1 MRPSVERSTGLMAT
15 FVRHRNAANL
25 LMILLVMFGIWGT
38 INLNRQL
45 MPNTEASTIRI
56 SVNWSGASAEDVEK
70 NILLL
75 IEPAVRFLDGVKSMS
90 GRARESS
97 GIITL
102 EYERDTD
109 MQEAQ
114 RAVETAVASVN
125 NLPAE
130 ANDPTV
136 SLQKFFDPIASI
148 AIAGPFPEL
157 ALRRY
162 ALEIRD
168 GLLAAGV
175 DKVEFTGYRDRKI
188 GIEIDD
194 SKLRQ
199 LDMTLSDLADVLTP
213 NLADKP
219 SGSLTGD
226 YDAQIRA
233 AADQLSARDIAETE
247 VKSSATGQTTTFGDI
262 ATITDDFDE
271 DDALGYMRGEPA
283 IKLTVSR
290 SATADTVD
298 SYEKVKAYVAEIAPT
313 LPPSLELKVFDA
325 AAEQVNQRLSLLVTN
340 GVTGLV
346 LVLVILFLFL
356 DGRIAFWVAMGIPVS
371 ILATLGMMFL
381 FGQTINM
388 ISMFA
393 LMMTLGIIVDD
404 AIVVGEHTATRYG
417 AGDSRSEAAIKGA
430 GRMAAPV
437 IAASLTT
444 MAAFLPILLVGDV
457 VGQIM
462 ATLPVVVACVLA
474 ASMLECFFILPGHLA
489 HSLPEE
495 RKRPSRFRRAFDGAF
510 GHFRDHQFGFLAD
523 LSYRWRY
530 VTAAIAVAISILGF
544 SLLAAGQLKFEFF
557 PTAEGESF
565 NIFARFQAG
574 VPEDEMRGIIVNIE
588 NAVSEV
594 ETELTP
600 PGEQLINT
608 TYANLDLEN
617 GGANFDVFLTPSE
630 ERSVRTGDIT
640 DALRAK
646 LPTVAGVERINVR
659 ESRGGPPGR
668 AIDVE
673 FSGSDA
679 TTLKQASEDLQG
691 ILEGF
696 DGLTSISDT
705 LFFGNPE
712 VVMSLNSR
720 GTALGFTLNN
730 LGTQVRDAFEGNDVA
745 TVISN
750 GDEVT
755 IRLEQTSSETGS
767 GALRNLSVR
776 APGGSYVPLSSI
788 VTFSEKQ
795 GLAFILR
802 DEGKSTIHVRAD
814 TEDGTDFQEVLD
826 RLAADY
832 LPAIVSKYDVSYRF
846 GGTQAEQNAAF
857 ADLQIG
863 AVFALGLMYVIIAWI
878 FASYFAPLAV
888 MLIVPFGLV
897 GAIWGH
903 YLLGYSITLV
913 SLMGMLGLSGILVND
928 SIVLISRIQERMAE
942 GDSLRLASTGASRDR
957 LRAVLLTSLT
967 TIAGLVPLLFEKSLQ
982 AQFLIP
988 MAVTIVFGLGLAT
1001 LLVLFL
1007 VPAFM
1012 AIGADMR
1019 AVLSW
1024 AFMTKGSPSFRQILT
1039 GRHHERHQKLSPE

>member
-38 INLNRQL
+38 LNLNRQL
-45 MPNTEASTIRI
+45 MPNTETSTITI
-56 SVNWSGASAEDVEK
+56 SVSWSGASAQDVEK

-75 IEPAVRFLDGVKSMS
+75 IEPTVRFLDGVKSMS

-125 NLPAE
+125 NLPDE
-130 ANDPTV
+130 ADEPRV

-188 GIEIDD
+188 GIEVDD
-194 SKLRQ
+194 AKLRQ
-199 LDMTLSDLADVLTP
+199 LDMTLSDLAGVLTP

-233 AADQLSARDIAETE
+233 AADDISARDIAETE
-247 VKSSATGQTTTFGDI
+247 VKSSATGQSTTFGDI

-298 SYEKVKAYVAEIAPT
+298 SYETVKAYVAGIAPT

-325 AAEQVNQRLSLLVTN
+325 AAEQVNQRLSLLVNN
-340 GVTGLV
+340 GVSGLL

-371 ILATLGMMFL
+371 ILATLGTMFL
-381 FGQTINM
+381 LGQSINM

-404 AIVVGEHTATRYG
+404 AIVVGEHTATRYS

-462 ATLPVVVACVLA
+462 STLPVVVACVLS

-489 HSLPEE
+489 HSLPET

-530 VTAAIAVAISILGF
+530 VTVAIAVAISIIGF

-574 VPEDEMRGIIVNIE
+574 VPEDEMRDIIVNIE

-630 ERSVRTGDIT
+630 GRSIRTSDIT
-640 DALRAK
+640 DALRTK

-673 FSGSDA
+673 FAGSDA

-720 GTALGFTLNN
+720 GAALGFTLTS

-755 IRLEQTSSETGS
+755 IRLEQTSNETGS

-776 APGGSYVPLSSI
+776 APSGSYVPLSSI

-928 SIVLISRIQERMAE
+928 SIVLISRVQERMAE

-1012 AIGADMR
+1012 AIGADIR

-1024 AFMTKGSPSFRQILT
+1024 VFMTKGSPSFRQILT